1 MRMKRIVSLFLALV
15 FVFTLIPAAAHAA
28 TIDYSVLEGRDILRG
43 GSSGTVVTNL
53 QKALVELGYLSSK
66 PDGIYGEKTEDAV
79 KAFQRKN
86 GFAGVIGYG
95 GVATMFTQG
104 AIYGKK
110 PIPAWSKESVD
121 NNVSGEFEVSNF
133 SMKYSAYLDGTVSFT
148 NKETQH
154 VTGICLYCWLV
165 DDDNYV
171 VPCNGYDYWM
181 YWYPN
186 VDFAKDSTWELSF
199 SLNPSSKEMS
209 RASSVRFIIGEL
221 AYDDGSVY
229 INFDASEQ
237 PYYSTNYV
245 LDRW

>member
-1 MRMKRIVSLFLALV
+1 MKRIISLFLALV
-15 FVFTLIPAAAHAA
+15 FVFTLIPGIAHAA
-28 TIDYSVLEGRDILRG
+28 TIDYSALEGRDILRS

-66 PDGIYGEKTEDAV
+66 PDGIYGEKTEDAI

-110 PIPAWSKESVD
+110 PIPAWSKESVT
-121 NNVSGEFEVSNF
+121 NNVSGEFEVSDF
-133 SMKYSAYLDGTVSFT
+133 KMKYSAYLDGTVSFT

-165 DDDNYV
+165 DPDNYV
-171 VPCNGYDYWM
+171 VPCDGYDYWM

-186 VDFAKDSTWELSF
+186 MDVAKDSTWELSF

-209 RASSVRFIIGEL
+209 RANSVHFIIGEI

-229 INFDASEQ
+229 VNFDASEH
-237 PYYSTNYV
+237 PYFSPNYV